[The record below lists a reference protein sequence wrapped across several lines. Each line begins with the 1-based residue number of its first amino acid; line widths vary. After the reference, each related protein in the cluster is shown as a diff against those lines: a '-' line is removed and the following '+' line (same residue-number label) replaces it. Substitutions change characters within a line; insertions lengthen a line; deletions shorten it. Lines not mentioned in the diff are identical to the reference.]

1 MKILRYSKDRNAPA
15 YGVLE
20 PDGAIRRLDR
30 SPFEL
35 AGGEQR
41 PGPVVAH
48 FDDVRVLPPV
58 TPSKV
63 VMVGANYFSHLEG
76 TPPPEF
82 PMLFLKPPTAV
93 IGHGDTIR
101 VPRIAG
107 PEVDYEAE
115 LTVVI
120 GRQTPRH
127 VPESEALSYVLGYT
141 VGNDVSAREWQLK
154 EMKTGVLLRGKGF
167 DTFAPIGPVVETE
180 LDPDDVTIEARVNGV
195 LGHRV
200 RTKGDMIFSVRA
212 LIADMTRAFTLLP
225 GDVIMTGT
233 TAYGSI
239 KAGDVVEMT
248 IEGIGTLRNV
258 VADEE

>member
-1 MKILRYSKDRNAPA
+1 MKILRFRKVGSSPA
-15 YGVLE
+15 YGVLDL
-20 PDGAIRRLDR
+20 DGSVRALES
-30 SPFEL
+30 SPFD
-35 AGGEQR
+35 R
-41 PGPVVAH
+41 PGEPIRPGRIVGRI
-48 FDDVRVLPPV
+48 DDVRILPPV

-63 VMVGANYFSHLEG
+63 VMVGANFYSHLEG

-82 PMLFLKPPTAV
+82 PMLFLKPPSAV

-107 PEVDYEAE
+107 PEIDYEAE

-141 VGNDVSAREWQLK
+141 IGNDVSAREWQTR

-167 DTFAPIGPVVETE
+167 DTFAPLGPVVETD
-180 LDPDDVTIEARVNGV
+180 LDPDDVTIEARVNDV

-200 RTKGDMIFSVRA
+200 RTKGDMIFPVRT
-212 LIADMTRAFTLLP
+212 LIADMTRAFTLFP

-239 KAGDVVEMT
+239 KAGDMVELT
-248 IEGIGTLRNV
+248 IQGIGTLRNP

>member
-1 MKILRYSKDRNAPA
+1 MKILRYSKAGSPPA

-20 PDGAIRRLDR
+20 PDGAIRLLDH
-30 SPFEL
+30 SPFDPPFE
-35 AGGEQR
+35 ENR
-41 PGPVVAH
+41 PGPVVAQL
-48 FDDVRVLPPV
+48 DDVRILAPV

-63 VMVGANYFSHLEG
+63 VMVGANFFSHLEG
-76 TPPPEF
+76 TPPPAF
-82 PMLFLKPPTAV
+82 PMLFLKPPSAV

-120 GRQTPRH
+120 GRPTPRH
-127 VPESEALSYVLGYT
+127 VPEAEALRYVLGYT
-141 VGNDVSAREWQLK
+141 IGNDVSAREWQLK

-167 DTFAPIGPVVETE
+167 DTFAPLGPVIETE
-180 LDPDDVTIEARVNGV
+180 LDPDDVTIEARVNGT
-195 LGHRV
+195 LGHRIQ
-200 RTKGDMIFSVRA
+200 TKGDMIFTVSA

-233 TAYGSI
+233 TAYGKI
-239 KAGDVVEMT
+239 KAGDIVEMT
-248 IEGIGTLRNV
+248 IRGIGTLRNN